1 MSLRATGSA
10 ADGVAGPD
18 EPADPS
24 RRFAAIW
31 SRVIDPLT
39 ATSMTRVELE
49 EHLFTQTR
57 RLVTILDS
65 LPFDPRSAGG
75 VGRSMVA
82 AHCTDPQVLAQ
93 SLAVI
98 DSYLLLYHPP
108 ASGVDHEVARAHLA
122 RMQHAFAAGFAEA
135 LRDRTL
141 AEQEAIARASLI
153 AQAKAEQ
160 ALHASEARF
169 RALFE
174 KAAIGIGI
182 GAVDGRIMDVN
193 ESLARMFGA
202 RPEDFRDRNV
212 SDFVHPEDD
221 PEVWEHYR
229 QLVRGD
235 RDHYRFEK
243 PYYCRDGTAIWADL
257 TVSLIRDQSGA
268 PQYQVAML
276 EDITE
281 RRLLHDRLR
290 HQATHDPLTGLGN
303 RALFFETLTRVLD
316 TGSPTTRIGLCYLD
330 LDGFKAV
337 NDSLG
342 HEVGD
347 RLLVAIAERFAACLT
362 DRNQLLAR
370 MGGDEF
376 VALVTDPA
384 DREEVA
390 DLARRLLGALAAP
403 IRIDDRE
410 LSATV
415 SIGVLECSATSMRAA
430 QMVQAADITLY
441 RAKAQGGNRLAVF
454 DAEVNAREITRYGL
468 TTRLPAALEE
478 GEFFLEYQPLVGLDD
493 GRVRRA
499 EALVRWRHPQ
509 QGVLGPDRFVELAE
523 QTGLIVP
530 LGYWVLEQACRQA
543 RAWQLELAEGAPLIN
558 VNLSVRQARDPGLVA
573 DVARILKETELDASR
588 LHLEIT
594 ESALIGAEDQA
605 LHALR
610 ELTAMGIGLAL
621 DDFGTGYSNL
631 SYLRRIPVHTLKID
645 RSFISG
651 LQDPDS
657 PEHPRDF
664 KIVAGLVSLAHT
676 LDLAVTV
683 EGVETEL
690 QAERMR
696 ALECETAQGWFFA
709 RPGPPER
716 ISALCTAGGADRWTP
731 GGSPVTS
738 GAPRCHSGA
747 PAGGGR

>member
-1 MSLRATGSA
+1 MPPGPWAASAARTDDGSA
-10 ADGVAGPD
+10 DDGI
-18 EPADPS
+18 

-31 SRVIDPLT
+31 SRVIDPYT
-39 ATSMTRVELE
+39 ATSMTRAELE
-49 EHLFTQTR
+49 EHLLPLTR
-57 RLVTILDS
+57 RLAAILES
-65 LPFDPRSAGG
+65 VPFDVRPAKDI
-75 VGRSMVA
+75 GRAMVQ
-82 AHCTDPQVLAQ
+82 AHCTDPQVLSQ
-93 SLAVI
+93 SLTVI
-98 DSYLLLYHPP
+98 DAYLLLYRPP
-108 ASGVDHEVARAHLA
+108 AESLPPEAARGHLA
-122 RMQHAFAAGFAEA
+122 RLQHAFAAGFAEA

-141 AEQEAIARASLI
+141 AEQEAIAHASLA
-153 AQAKAEQ
+153 AQARAER

-174 KAAIGIGI
+174 GAAIGIGI
-182 GAVDGRIMDVN
+182 SDLEGNILDVN
-193 ESLARMFGA
+193 ETLARMFGG
-202 RPEDFRDRNV
+202 RVEEFRTRNV
-212 SDFVHPEDD
+212 NEFMHPDD
-221 PEVWEHYR
+221 APHVWKQYR
-229 QLVRGD
+229 ELIRGE

-243 PYYCRDGTAIWADL
+243 PYFTHNGSAVWTNL
-257 TVSLIRDQSGA
+257 TVSLIRDQNGT
-268 PQYQVAML
+268 PQYQVAMM

-281 RRLLHDRLR
+281 RKLLTDRLR
-290 HQATHDPLTGLGN
+290 YQATHDPLTGLGN
-303 RALFFETLTRVLD
+303 RALFFERLAEAFDSGDESTRL
-316 TGSPTTRIGLCYLD
+316 GLCYLD

-342 HEVGD
+342 HEAGD
-347 RLLVAIAERFAACLT
+347 RLLVAVAERFTGCLT
-362 DRNQLLAR
+362 GRNQLVAR

-376 VALVTDPA
+376 VALVVDP
-384 DREEVA
+384 DCPEEVA
-390 DLARRLLGALAAP
+390 GLARRFLAALDAP
-403 IRIDDRE
+403 VRIDGRE
-410 LSATV
+410 LSVTV
-415 SIGVLECSATSMRAA
+415 SIGLLECTAASMKAA

-454 DAEVNAREITRYGL
+454 DAEANAREITRYGL

-478 GEFFLEYQPLVGLDD
+478 GEFFLEYQPLVALGD
-493 GRVRRA
+493 GRVMGA

-509 QGVLGPDRFVELAE
+509 QGVLGPDRFVALAE

-543 RAWQLELAEGAPLIN
+543 RAWQLELEQGAPRIN
-558 VNLSVRQARDPGLVA
+558 VNLSVRQARNPGLVN
-573 DVARILKETELDASR
+573 DVARILKETELDASS

-605 LHALR
+605 LDALR
-610 ELTAMGIGLAL
+610 ELTDMGIGLAL

-651 LQDPDS
+651 LQHPDA
-657 PEHPRDF
+657 PGNPRDE

-696 ALECETAQGWFFA
+696 ALQCETAQGWYFA
-709 RPGPPER
+709 RPGPPDR
-716 ISALCTAGGADRWTP
+716 ITALCAAGADRWT
-731 GGSPVTS
+731 GG
-738 GAPRCHSGA
+738 ACA
-747 PAGGGR
+747 

>member
-1 MSLRATGSA
+1 MVSLRAPRA
-10 ADGVAGPD
+10 AAEAVAAPEEPPDDGL
-18 EPADPS
+18 

-31 SRVIDPLT
+31 SRVIDPFT
-39 ATSMTRVELE
+39 ATSMTREELE
-49 EHLFTQTR
+49 EHLLPLAG
-57 RLVTILDS
+57 RLAEILGVV
-65 LPFDPRSAGG
+65 PFDPRPARD
-75 VGRSMVA
+75 VGRAMVA

-93 SLAVI
+93 SLTVI
-98 DSYLLLYHPP
+98 DAYLLLYSPP
-108 ASGVDHEVARAHLA
+108 SPDLPPDTARAHLA
-122 RMQHAFAAGFAEA
+122 RLQHAFAAGFAEA

-141 AEQEAIARASLI
+141 AEQEAIARASLA
-153 AQAKAEQ
+153 AQARAER
-160 ALHASEARF
+160 ALAASEARF

-174 KAAIGIGI
+174 GAAMGIGI
-182 GAVDGRIMDVN
+182 GDLEGRILDVN
-193 ESLARMFGA
+193 DALARMFGTT
-202 RPEDFRDRNV
+202 REEMRTRNV
-212 SDFVHPEDD
+212 NEFVHPDD
-221 PEVWEHYR
+221 APRVWELYE
-229 QLVRGD
+229 QLVRGE
-235 RDHYRFEK
+235 RDHYQFEK
-243 PYYCRDGTAIWADL
+243 PYFVRDGSAIWTNL
-257 TVSLIRDQSGA
+257 TVSLIRDERGT
-268 PQYQVAML
+268 PQYQVAVL
-276 EDITE
+276 EDVTE
-281 RRLLHDRLR
+281 RKLLHDRLR

-303 RALFFETLTRVLD
+303 RALFFERLAEAFENGAQD
-316 TGSPTTRIGLCYLD
+316 TRIGLCYLD

-342 HEVGD
+342 HDVGD
-347 RLLVAIAERFAACLT
+347 RLLVAVAERFAACVT
-362 DRNQLLAR
+362 GPNQLVAR

-384 DREEVA
+384 CAEEVA
-390 DLARRLLGALAAP
+390 DLARRLLACLERPVA
-403 IRIDDRE
+403 IDGRE
-410 LSATV
+410 LSVTV
-415 SIGVLECSATSMRAA
+415 SIGLLECGVTAMKAA

-454 DAEVNAREITRYGL
+454 DAETNAREMTRYSL
-468 TTRLPAALEE
+468 TTRLPLALEE
-478 GEFFLEYQPLVGLDD
+478 GEFFLEYQPLVDLED
-493 GRVRRA
+493 GRVHSA

-543 RAWQLELAEGAPLIN
+543 RAWQLEFAGEAPRIN
-558 VNLSVRQARDPGLVA
+558 VNLSVRQARTPGLVG

-605 LHALR
+605 LDALR
-610 ELTAMGIGLAL
+610 ELTDMGIGLAL

-651 LQDPDS
+651 LRHPDS
-657 PEHPRDF
+657 PEHPRDE

-683 EGVETEL
+683 EGVETKL
-690 QAERMR
+690 QADRVR

-709 RPGPPER
+709 RPGPPES
-716 ISALCTAGGADRWTP
+716 ISALCARGAEAWAG
-731 GGSPVTS
+731 
-738 GAPRCHSGA
+738 
-747 PAGGGR
+747 